1 MPGPS
6 TPTTPTTP
14 AIPTTPRDPDGVLA
28 DVRRIVVEVIGED
41 YVSELD
47 IERDTAFRADQ
58 DVESIE
64 LVALGEALRARYGDG
79 IRLAQW
85 IGDMELDEIIAV
97 HDGDAIL
104 MAQKMARELGLGVG
118 ISAGANLAGA
128 IALQNRIGDDLA
140 VATVLPDSNKKYLS
154 TDLLRVEPVREHYVA
169 PDVELVGF
177 SAIQRVC
184 GMCYDGALDG

>member
-14 AIPTTPRDPDGVLA
+14 RDPDDVLA

-47 IERDTAFRADQ
+47 IERDTAFRADL

-64 LVALGEALRARYGDG
+64 LVALGEALRARYGDR

-85 IGDMELDEIIAV
+85 IGDMELDEIIAMTV
-97 HDGDAIL
+97 GQLVDHVVTSLAEPSRDHGAEGADG
-104 MAQKMARELGLGVG
+104 
-118 ISAGANLAGA
+118 SATGNPHA
-128 IALQNRIGDDLA
+128 
-140 VATVLPDSNKKYLS
+140 
-154 TDLLRVEPVREHYVA
+154 
-169 PDVELVGF
+169 
-177 SAIQRVC
+177 
-184 GMCYDGALDG
+184 

>member
-14 AIPTTPRDPDGVLA
+14 RDPDDVLA

-47 IERDTAFRADQ
+47 IERDTAFRADL

-85 IGDMELDEIIAV
+85 IGDMELDEIIAMTV
-97 HDGDAIL
+97 GQLVDHVVAS
-104 MAQKMARELGLGVG
+104 LGA
-118 ISAGANLAGA
+118 AGA
-128 IALQNRIGDDLA
+128 DDA
-140 VATVLPDSNKKYLS
+140 
-154 TDLLRVEPVREHYVA
+154 
-169 PDVELVGF
+169 
-177 SAIQRVC
+177 
-184 GMCYDGALDG
+184 